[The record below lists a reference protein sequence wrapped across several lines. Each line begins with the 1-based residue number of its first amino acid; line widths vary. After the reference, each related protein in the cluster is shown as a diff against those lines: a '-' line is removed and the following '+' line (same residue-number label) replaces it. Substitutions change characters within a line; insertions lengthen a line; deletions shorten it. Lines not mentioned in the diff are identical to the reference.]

1 MASTT
6 SRPNGFAKRIMD
18 IGAVTTLGLLTR
30 ENISKTILEY
40 PELGL
45 QDYYIMKAEANG
57 ALERTLNMYFDQY
70 HDANQKFE
78 NFKVTAAV
86 TGASAGAQVTITLTA
101 DSHIPSTNG
110 TLSPVTEGHLF
121 TDDTTGIDYIVVS
134 TNKTAAGAHTAV
146 IKPADI
152 LETAEITTDSVFLW
166 KGRAGTVEE
175 KSDQLD
181 GLYSGYDQR
190 RRYLSI
196 IRTDKAYT
204 DLVKLEALKTEMDGM
219 TFYDLDKDD
228 INKRH
233 LFTQEETLMFGKQKT
248 NLAGVVGSRNSQA
261 EGLIPQVQRWG
272 DNLGTGV
279 TINDAFYKQLARA
292 SEANGSANSY
302 DILTDKEFLMTNEDY
317 LQTKLGT
324 AGINVYYNRD
334 GMSDLDVAFGFG
346 RYKLYDVEYNIKN
359 YVMFNTQR
367 THGSDAV
374 NSHLKG
380 SALFIPQGNFAHR
393 DAGTLP
399 FFQVRYMTVDNEGWI
414 NKLNSDG
421 GFLPSPKNTENV
433 AKFSITSYKGLET
446 YNIGAYKWMQADT
459 NA

>member
-1 MASTT
+1 MASTS

-40 PELGL
+40 PELGM

-57 ALERTLNMYFDQY
+57 ALQRTKNMYFDQY
-70 HDANQKFE
+70 HDTSQKLE

-86 TGASAGAQVTITLTA
+86 TGASAGASVTVTLTA

-110 TLSPVTEGHLF
+110 TLSPVAEGHLF
-121 TDDTTGIDYIVVS
+121 VDDTTGIHYIVVS
-134 TNKTAAGAHTAV
+134 VNKATAGAHTAV
-146 IKPADI
+146 IRPADI
-152 LETAEITTDSVFLW
+152 TETAEVTTDSVFLW
-166 KGRAGTVEE
+166 QGRAGTVEE

-181 GLYSGYDQR
+181 GLYKSFGQR
-190 RRYLSI
+190 RRWLSV

-204 DLVKLEALKTEMDGM
+204 DFVELEAIKAEMDGM
-219 TFYDLDKDD
+219 TFYDLDKGDL
-228 INKRH
+228 NKRH
-233 LFTQEETLMFGKQKT
+233 LYTQEFTLMQGEKKT
-248 NLAGVVGSRNSQA
+248 NLAGVVGSRNSEA
-261 EGLIPQVQRWG
+261 EGLIPQVKRWG

-292 SEANGSANSY
+292 SEANGSATSY

-317 LQTKLGT
+317 LQTKLGA
-324 AGINVYYNRD
+324 AGINVYYNRE

-346 RYKLYDVEYNIKN
+346 RYKLYDIVYNIKN
-359 YVMFNTQR
+359 YTLFNTAR
-367 THGSDAV
+367 THGSDAA
-374 NSHLKG
+374 NSYLKG

-393 DAGTLP
+393 DAGQLP
-399 FFQVRYMTVDNEGWI
+399 FFQVRYMTVDGEGWI

-421 GFLPSPKNTENV
+421 GFLPVPKNTENV